1 MALDTNAFITAVEYA
16 QSVAVLGGRI
26 PIVSVTAGGFLMGA
40 FNLVKTQATCPA
52 CDQTIEIAVQFKY
65 GDTWQHTYKISQPL
79 RWGGNDVG
87 KPGKAWV
94 VVDGVAE
101 TPCPLCGFDDEWN
114 FYVFLIEDRIVRVEP
129 ATGAYDFARVQS
141 TYIVL
146 QE

>member
-1 MALDTNAFITAVEYA
+1 
-16 QSVAVLGGRI
+16 
-26 PIVSVTAGGFLMGA
+26 MGA

-65 GDTWQHTYKISQPL
+65 GDTWQHTYTISQPL
-79 RWGGNDVG
+79 HWGGNDVG
-87 KPGKAWV
+87 KSGKAWV

-101 TPCPLCGFDDEWN
+101 TPCPHCGFDDEWN
-114 FYVFLIEDRIVRVEP
+114 FYVFLVEDRIVRVEP
-129 ATGAYDFARVQS
+129 ATGEYDFARVQS

>member
-1 MALDTNAFITAVEYA
+1 
-16 QSVAVLGGRI
+16 
-26 PIVSVTAGGFLMGA
+26 MGA
-40 FNLVKTQATCPA
+40 FNMVKTQATCPA
-52 CDQTIEIAVQFKY
+52 CGQIVEIAVQFKY

-101 TPCPLCGFDDEWN
+101 TPCPHCGFDDEWN
-114 FYVFLIEDRIVRVEP
+114 FYVFLVEDRIVRVEP
-129 ATGAYDFARVQS
+129 ATGEYDFARVQS